1 MEELMYI
8 FSLLDDLM
16 ILALLVA
23 GTLVIL
29 AYLSQ
34 GFNEKAQE
42 DWFESLDRRWRD
54 NERRRH

>member
-1 MEELMYI
+1 MYI

-54 NERRRH
+54 DERRRH